1 VAARYGL
8 DTNVLIL
15 ALRGNPQALDLIDQL
30 RQEGDLCISVVTRTE
45 ILAGMHPHE
54 EKLTMALLA
63 SLRSLPLTAD
73 MADHAGRWIYDHARK
88 GIQISCPDALIA
100 ATVVEHGLTLVTT
113 NAVHFP
119 MLASDQVREFNV
131 T

>member
-15 ALRGNPQALDLIDQL
+15 ALRGNSQALDLIAQL
-30 RQEGDLCISVVTRTE
+30 RQEGELCISVVTRTE

-63 SLRSLPLTAD
+63 SLRSLSLTAE
-73 MADHAGRWIYDHARK
+73 MADQAGRWIYDHARK
-88 GIQISCPDALIA
+88 GIQISFPDALIA

-119 MLASDQVREFNV
+119 MLTSEQVREFRV